1 MISLTKNWMYLLTT
15 IWLSSALLNF
25 LCPFSDDEDKE
36 IDGSFHVKSPNPHH
50 LTIMDFVQVCQVN
63 ESIKK

>member
-25 LCPFSDDEDKE
+25 LCPFSYDEDKK
-36 IDGSFHVKSPNPHH
+36 IDGSFHVKSPNP
-50 LTIMDFVQVCQVN
+50 TT
-63 ESIKK
+63 